1 MTTLNATDR
10 GELAETLLPVAAY
23 LSTVVHG
30 DGSARDIHQAL
41 SRLDATERDA
51 LIVVL
56 AGLAD
61 PDRPLGALLGWL
73 DFDEQGRA
81 VQPDWND
88 RTTLRDLAEE
98 YPVRTAPPDIDEVAI
113 RLVLAGEDVELTP
126 RERIVAYAEGR
137 KLGMAI
143 DVLDALLDP
152 GARGSVRRSW
162 ERAKRRARD
171 VGRPDPS
178 MNDAFKCAA

>member
-1 MTTLNATDR
+1 MSATER
-10 GELAETLLPVAAY
+10 GELAEDLLPVAAY

-30 DGSARDIHQAL
+30 DGGARDVHQAL
-41 SRLDATERDA
+41 ARLDATERDA

-56 AGLAD
+56 AGLVD

-88 RTTLRDLAEE
+88 KATLRQVAED

-113 RLVLAGEDVELTP
+113 RLVLSGEDVELTP

-137 KLGMAI
+137 KQGMAV
-143 DVLDALLDP
+143 DVLDALLDSR
-152 GARGSVRRSW
+152 ARGSVRRSW
-162 ERAKRRARD
+162 ERAKRKARD
-171 VGRPDPS
+171 AGRPDPS
-178 MNDAFKCAA
+178 MNDAHECAA